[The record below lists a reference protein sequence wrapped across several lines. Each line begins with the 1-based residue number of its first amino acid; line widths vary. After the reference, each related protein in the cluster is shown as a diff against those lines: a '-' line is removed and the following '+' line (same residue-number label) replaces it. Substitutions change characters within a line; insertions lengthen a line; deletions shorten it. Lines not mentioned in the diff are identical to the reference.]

1 MFNYCSHDPE
11 PSQSPKSSTRAPP
24 PPPMEP
30 PRAPSPPPPHEPLQ
44 SRRKAPQST
53 PEPPE
58 RPPPPPCSSR
68 QCFQGRKHPGEKLA
82 IVSPFKG
89 WSTKGQSRL
98 EEPPAKPFKSAK
110 GGFHPRPKLL
120 RSLTSSPSGPVRG
133 HWGGRPWDPPWA
145 FRRLATP
152 TPFSPA
158 RTGEKGVQQ
167 WSAMGE
173 PPPTLPSRQK
183 ARWEGRAAHLPIH
196 TLWIG
201 R

>member
-1 MFNYCSHDPE
+1 MTQSPPRAPRAPPE
-11 PSQSPKSSTRAPP
+11 PPMPP
-24 PPPMEP
+24 PPPP
-30 PRAPSPPPPHEPLQ
+30 EPLQ
-44 SRRKAPQST
+44 SRRRAPQSP
-53 PEPPE
+53 PEPTE
-58 RPPPPPCSSR
+58 PPLPTTTCSSR
-68 QCFQGRKHPGEKLA
+68 QCYQGRKHPCDKLA
-82 IVSPFKG
+82 RISPFKG
-89 WSTKGQSRL
+89 GGTKGQSRL
-98 EEPPAKPFKSAK
+98 EEPPAEPFKSAK
-110 GGFHPRPKLL
+110 RGFHPRPKLL

-173 PPPTLPSRQK
+173 PPPTLPSRRK

>member
-1 MFNYCSHDPE
+1 MLSCCSHDPE
-11 PSQSPKSSTRAPP
+11 PSQSPKSSTRAPHAP
-24 PPPMEP
+24 PPPEP
-30 PRAPSPPPPHEPLQ
+30 D
-44 SRRKAPQST
+44 
-53 PEPPE
+53 
-58 RPPPPPCSSR
+58 
-68 QCFQGRKHPGEKLA
+68 KLA
-82 IVSPFKG
+82 RISPFKG
-89 WSTKGQSRL
+89 GGTKGQSRL
-98 EEPPAKPFKSAK
+98 EEPPAEPFKSAK
-110 GGFHPRPKLL
+110 RGFHPRPKLL

-145 FRRLATP
+145 FRRQATP

-173 PPPTLPSRQK
+173 PPPTLPARQK

-201 R
+201 RSVISQQRCVFLAAESTDHRALTMRAGCHLGVIWGVI